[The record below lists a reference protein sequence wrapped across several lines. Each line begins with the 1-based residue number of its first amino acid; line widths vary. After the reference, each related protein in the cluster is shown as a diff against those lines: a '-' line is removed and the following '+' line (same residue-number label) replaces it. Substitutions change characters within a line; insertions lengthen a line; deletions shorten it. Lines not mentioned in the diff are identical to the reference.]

1 MVCDEI
7 IRFTNSVSTNVR
19 NTVST
24 NVTSTVSI
32 YSDDKKVRHK
42 RDWYILHT
50 FLFVTN
56 CYH

>member
-7 IRFTNSVSTNVR
+7 TRFTNSVSTNVR

-42 RDWYILHT
+42 RD
-50 FLFVTN
+50 
-56 CYH
+56 

>member
-42 RDWYILHT
+42 RD
-50 FLFVTN
+50 
-56 CYH
+56 